1 MSEGPGQPTPPPAP
15 TAHEGQCGLWVSVAM
30 EGSPESGPRGPRDPI
45 PGFEKST
52 AQLALTWSTTPRFPQ
67 GQLEDPEYSQLEYK
81 GEQGGAVCWA
91 PQGDPQRLVFSPN
104 QRLASDNPSGG
115 LQFANT

>member
-1 MSEGPGQPTPPPAP
+1 MRGRGSPLHPPVP
-15 TAHEGQCGLWVSVAM
+15 TAYEGQRGLWVNVAM
-30 EGSPESGPRGPRDPI
+30 EGSPESGPRGPQDPI

-52 AQLALTWSTTPRFPQ
+52 AHLALTWSTMPRFPQ
-67 GQLEDPEYSQLEYK
+67 CQLEDPEYRQLEYK

-91 PQGDPQRLVFSPN
+91 PQGDPQRLVFGPN
-104 QRLASDNPSGG
+104 QRLASDNPSGR